1 MSKGERTRQ
10 LIIEKTAHIFN
21 EKGYSGT
28 SMNDIME
35 ATGLTKGCIYGNFQN
50 KDEIALAAF
59 DYNYGHV
66 TSLIRIKI
74 LERTSY
80 IDKLLVYPETYKDF
94 LKVPF
99 IIGGCPILN
108 TATEADD
115 THPMLKKRAVS
126 ALKFW
131 QAGVE
136 KMIVRGIEAKEIK
149 ANTNGSEFAIILT
162 SLIEGAIM
170 QAKITNRSTELEVTM
185 AFLDNMIRNLKA

>member
-136 KMIVRGIEAKEIK
+136 KMIARGIEAKEIK

>member
-10 LIIEKTAHIFN
+10 LIIEKTSHIFN
-21 EKGYSGT
+21 EKGYAGT

-59 DYNYGHV
+59 DYNYAHV
-66 TSLIRIKI
+66 TSVIRIKI
-74 LERTSY
+74 LERKSY

-94 LKVPF
+94 LNIPF

-108 TATEADD
+108 TSTEADD
-115 THPMLKKRAVS
+115 THPLLKKRAAA

-131 QAGVE
+131 QTGVE
-136 KMIVRGIEAKEIK
+136 KMIARGIEAKEIK
-149 ANTNGSEFAIILT
+149 ANTNGSEFAIILS

-170 QAKITNRSTELEVTM
+170 QAKLTNRSTELEVTM
-185 AFLDNMIRNLKA
+185 AFLDKMIRNLKI

>member
-21 EKGYSGT
+21 EKGYAGT

-66 TSLIRIKI
+66 TSLIRTKI
-74 LERTSY
+74 LDRTSY

-108 TATEADD
+108 TAIDADD
-115 THPMLKKRAVS
+115 THPMLKKRAAA

-131 QAGVE
+131 QTGVE
-136 KMIVRGIEAKEIK
+136 KMIARGIETKEIK
-149 ANTNGSEFAIILT
+149 PNTNGSEFAIILT

-170 QAKITNRSTELEVTM
+170 QANITNRSTELEVTM
-185 AFLDNMIRNLKA
+185 AFLDKMIKKLKV